1 MPRMSLKRKNE
12 LAFFL
17 NDRGRVT
24 YNELCRKCRH
34 TCKQSFRAT
43 VIDCPRYPADHAPVG
58 RKGRV
63 ASEVQKGICAG

>member
-1 MPRMSLKRKNE
+1 MPRMSRKRKNE

-34 TCKQSFRAT
+34 TRKQSFRAT
-43 VIDCPRYPADHAPVG
+43 VIDCPRYLSKRAKNKEDTH
-58 RKGRV
+58 
-63 ASEVQKGICAG
+63 